1 MQFSEMKNKDI
12 NGKRVSLIR
21 DLTEISGNKYVAGT
35 LGTISCQESIRT
47 YTITFDACAVCGH
60 QGCLRVKNKQELDGL
75 VAIVEPGYV
84 IKKLGSCTLDE
95 LGDAYAEFMGGF
107 GVNHKNDITEDE
119 KNFVDWWSKGHYSVP
134 WGILCEWKIRIWPEK
149 KL

>member
-1 MQFSEMKNKDI
+1 MKFSEMKNKDI

-21 DLTEISGNKYVAGT
+21 DLTEVSGDKYAAGT
-35 LGTISCQESIRT
+35 LGTISCYEGIRT
-47 YTITFDACAVCGH
+47 YTVNFDACPTCGH

-75 VAIVEPGYV
+75 VAIVGSGYI
-84 IKKLGSCTLDE
+84 IKRIGSCTLDE

-107 GVNHKNDITEDE
+107 GVNHKNDITDDE
-119 KNFVDWWSKGHYSVP
+119 KEFVSWWSKGHYSVP
-134 WGILCEWKIRIWPEK
+134 WEILCNWKIRIWPEK